1 MMTTL
6 AIAASGLRHQQ
17 QHLLAA
23 AHNTANAGA
32 TSPAGTVTQRAH
44 AITAASGGVDSRVVA
59 LPPPVDPSAPAP
71 SGDLLSTGILPMLT
85 APNHARG
92 LVHAIRA
99 QDDMTG
105 VLLDLTA

>member
-1 MMTTL
+1 MTTL
-6 AIAASGLRHQQ
+6 AIAASGIRHQQ

-32 TSPAGTVTQRAH
+32 APVTGTLTLRAH
-44 AITAASGGVDSRVVA
+44 AASAPGGGVESSLAA
-59 LPPPVDPSAPAP
+59 LTPPADPSAAP
-71 SGDLLSTGILPMLT
+71 SGELLSAGILPTLT

-92 LVHAIRA
+92 LAQVLRA

-105 VLLDLTA
+105 ILLDITA

>member
-6 AIAASGLRHQQ
+6 AITASGIRQ

-32 TSPAGTVTQRAH
+32 APVMGTVTLRAH
-44 AITAASGGVDSRVVA
+44 AATAPGGGVESSLVA
-59 LPPPVDPSAPAP
+59 LPPPADPSAPN
-71 SGDLLSTGILPMLT
+71 GELLSTGILPTLT

-92 LVHAIRA
+92 LAQVVRA

-105 VLLDLTA
+105 ILLDITA